1 MGATTYCRHCMT
13 CSQKVIYCKRVA
25 LRYVTEVTLA
35 GGIAENHDFV
45 PQMMKKGRLECEIDG
60 WCRQQVSCSRSL
72 PAAAE
77 GGGGERE
84 GV

>member
-1 MGATTYCRHCMT
+1 M
-13 CSQKVIYCKRVA
+13 VA
-25 LRYVTEVTLA
+25 QEQD
-35 GGIAENHDFV
+35 HDVV

-77 GGGGERE
+77 GGGGRE
-84 GV
+84 GGSLSN